1 MCPVKI
7 LIRLCKC
14 ADWFVYHFHYKTKLV
29 HHFEANDPHWL
40 TRRWTELIIRL
51 ICTLV
56 AHVRKYVFSYCG
68 SFYKKSIVTPSLRSR
83 DTTNEYSQHMFH
95 GEISKMSQIMTKP
108 TKWHVWRVKTD
119 QPGHPPSLIR
129 ERLCCP
135 HEESLGPYLH
145 IEGTAKTLFRLGRCP
160 G

>member
-1 MCPVKI
+1 MSESMFSHI
-7 LIRLCKC
+7 
-14 ADWFVYHFHYKTKLV
+14 
-29 HHFEANDPHWL
+29 
-40 TRRWTELIIRL
+40 
-51 ICTLV
+51 V
-56 AHVRKYVFSYCG
+56 AHFIRNQ
-68 SFYKKSIVTPSLRSR
+68 SLLHRS
-83 DTTNEYSQHMFH
+83 DQGALLMSTHNMFH

-108 TKWHVWRVKTD
+108 TKWHVRRVKTD